1 VLFGDWYGLAEE
13 HDWNPH
19 AEPVSLL
26 SQPPI
31 LRTRIVT
38 PIISNLTSDGL
49 NFDKIALRQSKHI
62 TTGFSTIQLRFL
74 GVKMGV

>member
-26 SQPPI
+26 SHPPI
-31 LRTRIVT
+31 LGTRIVT
-38 PIISNLTSDGL
+38 PIIGNLTSSSSL
-49 NFDKIALRQSKHI
+49 NFDKIALR
-62 TTGFSTIQLRFL
+62 
-74 GVKMGV
+74 